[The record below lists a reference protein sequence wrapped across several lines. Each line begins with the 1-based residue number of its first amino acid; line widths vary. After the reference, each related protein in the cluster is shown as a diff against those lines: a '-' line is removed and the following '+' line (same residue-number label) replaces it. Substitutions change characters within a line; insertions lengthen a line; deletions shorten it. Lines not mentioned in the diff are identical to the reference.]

1 MPQVLIVGAGV
12 IGASVA
18 YHLATLGVRDI
29 LVVDRGADFGAGSTP
44 RATGGF
50 RCQFSTE
57 PNILLS
63 LLSREKLRRFEQEIG
78 VDSGYRPCGYLF
90 LTRTEEGLRQLRD
103 AQALQH
109 ACGLAEARMVT
120 ATEARYINS
129 AIQDDTILGAAH
141 CPTDGFIRASQILRG
156 YADAARRLGVKFEFG
171 VEVRRLR
178 TDGNRVA
185 VAQTRSGE
193 IAAGTFVNAGGAW
206 ASTFGINIPVR
217 PLKRQV
223 AVTIEMDLLPET
235 MPMTIWMDDGFH
247 VRVRDR
253 RILLLW
259 PDQPPSDFDTSF
271 EEQWL
276 QQVCR
281 LARERVPDV
290 ADIPIDRTQCWAGLY
305 EMSPDRH
312 VLLGAAPGIDN
323 LFLTNG
329 SSGHGVMHAPAIG
342 QLIAEMIV
350 EGKTSIDVR
359 ALRPARFA
367 EGEAIEG
374 SELL

>member
-1 MPQVLIVGAGV
+1 
-12 IGASVA
+12 
-18 YHLATLGVRDI
+18 
-29 LVVDRGADFGAGSTP
+29 
-44 RATGGF
+44 
-50 RCQFSTE
+50 
-57 PNILLS
+57 
-63 LLSREKLRRFEQEIG
+63 
-78 VDSGYRPCGYLF
+78 
-90 LTRTEEGLRQLRD
+90 
-103 AQALQH
+103 
-109 ACGLAEARMVT
+109 
-120 ATEARYINS
+120 
-129 AIQDDTILGAAH
+129 
-141 CPTDGFIRASQILRG
+141 
-156 YADAARRLGVKFEFG
+156 
-171 VEVRRLR
+171 
-178 TDGNRVA
+178 
-185 VAQTRSGE
+185 
-193 IAAGTFVNAGGAW
+193 
-206 ASTFGINIPVR
+206 
-217 PLKRQV
+217 
-223 AVTIEMDLLPET
+223 
-235 MPMTIWMDDGFH
+235 MPMTIWTDDGFH

-281 LARERVPDV
+281 LAHERVPEA

-312 VLLGAAPGIDN
+312 VLLGPAPGIDN